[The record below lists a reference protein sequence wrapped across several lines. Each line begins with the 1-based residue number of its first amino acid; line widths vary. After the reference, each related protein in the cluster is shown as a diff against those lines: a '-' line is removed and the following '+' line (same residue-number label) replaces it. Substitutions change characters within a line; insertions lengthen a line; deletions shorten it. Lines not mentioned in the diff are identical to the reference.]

1 MRLPLFTAPIA
12 ALLALSLLGT
22 APSPI
27 VTAVGVAPDGSS
39 VPQLRV
45 EEAAQADGPLRI
57 KRPLQG
63 LVMTWEDGRAVR
75 LAGAHVGTGER
86 SVQTDRHGR
95 FSIPAAIRTNQVNV
109 VAAGYRIVRQQ
120 TTADYIVIYVAPLDV
135 RAIYVPY
142 DELRRQAVL
151 DWALGLVRAGIV
163 SSLVIDV
170 KDEGGAVLPM
180 VANDIARDMGAV
192 RDTGTD
198 LEAFFN
204 ELGRLGIHRIARV
217 VTFLDGRL
225 ARAYPETAVRTPQ
238 GEIFRDSIGLA
249 WTDPFSDL
257 ARRHNVEI
265 GVNAARTF
273 EEVQYDYVRLP
284 TDAGA
289 AVRIGTTSDE
299 RSAIIAQF
307 AQEAAQ
313 ALHAVGAALAFD
325 TFGQTTVIAH
335 DDGIGQILE
344 DMAPYLDYYSPM
356 VYPSTWTPGWF
367 GLDYPPADPYLV
379 VLSSVSLAVERLRPF
394 PNVVVR
400 PWLQDFH
407 DYQAEKLFYGR
418 AQVMAQ
424 IEGSAEAGGQGFML
438 WDPSLNYQMEV
449 LADLEPQPPG
459 GG

>member
-1 MRLPLFTAPIA
+1 
-12 ALLALSLLGT
+12 
-22 APSPI
+22 
-27 VTAVGVAPDGSS
+27 
-39 VPQLRV
+39 
-45 EEAAQADGPLRI
+45 
-57 KRPLQG
+57 
-63 LVMTWEDGRAVR
+63 
-75 LAGAHVGTGER
+75 
-86 SVQTDRHGR
+86 
-95 FSIPAAIRTNQVNV
+95 
-109 VAAGYRIVRQQ
+109 
-120 TTADYIVIYVAPLDV
+120 
-135 RAIYVPY
+135 
-142 DELRRQAVL
+142 
-151 DWALGLVRAGIV
+151 
-163 SSLVIDV
+163 
-170 KDEGGAVLPM
+170 
-180 VANDIARDMGAV
+180 MGAV

-367 GLDYPPADPYLV
+367 GLDYPPRPIRISW
-379 VLSSVSLAVERLRPF
+379 SSAASAWQWSGCGRSPMSRCD
-394 PNVVVR
+394 R
-400 PWLQDFH
+400 GCRTSTTIRQ
-407 DYQAEKLFYGR
+407 KSLFYGR